1 MARIL
6 IKGQEAQ
13 KRAMDILLQIGVR
26 TLGFKLMPV
35 SRDRTEVINL
45 SEHSMEDLQ
54 DRVSFLLERAQ
65 MGADDAEIII
75 TK

>member
-13 KRAMDILLQIGVR
+13 KRAMDLLLQIGVR

-45 SEHSMEDLQ
+45 SGHSMEDLQ